1 MKKIFIVLSL
11 ILLMTGCSSAPK
23 SDPCDFLINATW
35 EGTDSQCTNY
45 LSFNEDMS
53 INNRCA
59 CGDYIGYPDIT
70 DHFIY
75 SEEERAVKL
84 YDAEGEYMLDGKIL
98 FNDDIYL
105 VINIWNNTYVY
116 ENMDCDYIP
125 QVHTVAQDEVYSSF
139 VTMPCVSILDF
150 EDGILTVASHDYDGD
165 AEGDFETWQ
174 IPVIED
180 VKCRSIDVTVI
191 NDNAT
196 KEVTYL
202 SAEDLDRIGEDYTY
216 GYLEFSPRGD
226 VVRITFYGE
235 TVTQD
240 STL

>member
-1 MKKIFIVLSL
+1 
-11 ILLMTGCSSAPK
+11 MTGCSSTPK
-23 SDPCDFLINATW
+23 SDPCDFLIDATW

-53 INNRCA
+53 IENRCA
-59 CGDYIGYPDIT
+59 CGDFIGYPDIT

-75 SEEERAVKL
+75 SEEEKAVKL
-84 YDAEGEYMLDGKIL
+84 YDADGEHMLDGKIL
-98 FNDDIYL
+98 YHDDIYL

-116 ENMDCDYIP
+116 ENADSQSIP
-125 QVHTVAQDEVYSSF
+125 QVHISAQEDVYSSF

-150 EDGILTVASHDYDGD
+150 EDNVLTIASRDYDRD
-165 AEGDFETWQ
+165 AEGNFETWQ

-180 VKCRSIDVTVI
+180 VKCRSVEVTVV
-191 NDNAT
+191 NDDAT
-196 KEVTYL
+196 SEVTYL
-202 SAEDLDRIGEDYTY
+202 SDEDLDRIGEDYTY

-226 VVRITFYGE
+226 VVRMTFYGE